1 MSTEERLL
9 QPGWLA
15 DGLAR
20 RIEASALRHGAQ
32 PPSARAAG
40 EAARQVCHALAEG
53 HVCLG
58 LDELERVEG
67 GPGSPTQWRS
77 LLLASGVVAAA
88 QPATPPATHPL
99 VLDDEGRL
107 YLARYHAYEQR
118 LARRLLQASRHPVTP
133 DEPAL
138 SRLQR
143 RLVELFSPAGP
154 PATTPPGIPAP
165 TPAPA
170 PAPDWQM
177 LAAALACR
185 SRLTVISG
193 GPGTG
198 KTTTVVALL
207 ACLLAEDPTCRIAL
221 AAPTGKAAARMLEA
235 LRERGARLPAAWR
248 EALPRR
254 ASTVHRLLGSRADGS
269 FTHHAQHPLALD
281 VLVVDEASML
291 DLALATQL
299 LEAVPPHA
307 RIVLLGDRH
316 QLAAVEA
323 GAVFAEISADPTLSE
338 PCRRALA
345 ALTGTPATQIAPAPP
360 ILPSPLHDAVVWF
373 TRSHRFTQGSS
384 IGRLAQLVNAGDATG
399 VLEALG
405 ISPSGEGPHKL
416 DTGPLI
422 EPYQRFLQ
430 AVAHAPQDVARAV
443 HAFARYRVLCAT
455 RTGPQGVGAV
465 NAALEARAR
474 AQLPPHAG
482 EPSSPW
488 YPGRPVIVR
497 RNDYVLQLYNGDI
510 GLALPDAHGL
520 LMVWF
525 PDDRQGLRAI
535 APARLPT
542 HDTCFAMTVHQA
554 QGSEFDEVAL
564 VLPTQTSAV
573 LTRELVYTGLTRARQ
588 RVQVHASAEVLSMAV
603 GRQANRRS
611 GLLARLRE
619 QAAIG

>member
-9 QPGWLA
+9 QQGWLA

-20 RIEASALRHGAQ
+20 RLEASALRQGAQ

-40 EAARQVCHALAEG
+40 EAARQLCRAIAEG

-58 LDELERVEG
+58 LDELEAFEG
-67 GPGSPTQWRS
+67 GPGSASQWRS

-88 QPATPPATHPL
+88 QPATQPATRPL

-133 DEPAL
+133 DEQAV
-138 SRLQR
+138 SRLQA
-143 RLVELFSPAGP
+143 RLVELFR
-154 PATTPPGIPAP
+154 PGGQP
-165 TPAPA
+165 T

-177 LAAALACR
+177 LAAALASR

-207 ACLLAEDPTCRIAL
+207 ACLLAEDPACRIAL

-291 DLALATQL
+291 DLSVATQL

-323 GAVFAEISADPTLSE
+323 GAVFAEISADPTLSD
-338 PCRRALA
+338 PCRRELA
-345 ALTGTPATQIAPAPP
+345 ALTGTPEARIAPPPP

-373 TRSHRFTQGSS
+373 TRSHRFTQGSP

-399 VLEALG
+399 VIEALG
-405 ISPSGEGPHKL
+405 ISASVEGPRRL
-416 DTGPLI
+416 DTAPLFAL
-422 EPYQRFLQ
+422 YQPFLQ
-430 AVAHAPQDVARAV
+430 AVADAPDDVARATQ
-443 HAFARYRVLCAT
+443 AFARCRVLCAT
-455 RTGPQGVGAV
+455 RTGPQGVEAL

-510 GLALPDAHGL
+510 GLALPDADGQL
-520 LMVWF
+520 RVWF
-525 PDDRQGLRAI
+525 PDEAHGMRAI
-535 APARLPT
+535 APARLPA

-564 VLPTQTSAV
+564 VLPTQASAL

-588 RVQVHASAEVLSMAV
+588 RVQVHAAAEALRVAI

>member
-9 QPGWLA
+9 QQGWLA

-20 RIEASALRHGAQ
+20 RLEASALRQGAQ

-40 EAARQVCHALAEG
+40 EAARQLCRAIAEG

-58 LDELERVEG
+58 LDELEAFEG
-67 GPGSPTQWRS
+67 GPGSASQWRS

-88 QPATPPATHPL
+88 QPATQPATRPL

-133 DEPAL
+133 DEQAV
-138 SRLQR
+138 SRLQA
-143 RLVELFSPAGP
+143 RLVELFR
-154 PATTPPGIPAP
+154 PGGQP
-165 TPAPA
+165 T

-177 LAAALACR
+177 LAAALASR

-207 ACLLAEDPTCRIAL
+207 ACLLAEDPACRIAL

-291 DLALATQL
+291 DLSVATQL

-323 GAVFAEISADPTLSE
+323 GAVFAEISADPTLSD
-338 PCRRALA
+338 PCRRELA
-345 ALTGTPATQIAPAPP
+345 ALTGTPEARIAPPPP
-360 ILPSPLHDAVVWF
+360 ILPSPLRDAVV
-373 TRSHRFTQGSS
+373 
-384 IGRLAQLVNAGDATG
+384 
-399 VLEALG
+399 
-405 ISPSGEGPHKL
+405 
-416 DTGPLI
+416 
-422 EPYQRFLQ
+422 
-430 AVAHAPQDVARAV
+430 
-443 HAFARYRVLCAT
+443 
-455 RTGPQGVGAV
+455 
-465 NAALEARAR
+465 
-474 AQLPPHAG
+474 
-482 EPSSPW
+482 
-488 YPGRPVIVR
+488 
-497 RNDYVLQLYNGDI
+497 
-510 GLALPDAHGL
+510 
-520 LMVWF
+520 
-525 PDDRQGLRAI
+525 
-535 APARLPT
+535 
-542 HDTCFAMTVHQA
+542 
-554 QGSEFDEVAL
+554 
-564 VLPTQTSAV
+564 
-573 LTRELVYTGLTRARQ
+573 
-588 RVQVHASAEVLSMAV
+588 
-603 GRQANRRS
+603 
-611 GLLARLRE
+611 
-619 QAAIG
+619 